1 MHVRKTY
8 PEVAVVERRGRVDI
22 RAVEGVRVAR
32 DDPTVPRREGDAAE
46 DVAARAVQLGDGHVA
61 RRVDRNVL
69 STETKPSALLCVHVQ
84 TEASEVL
91 RASETIVVSSDV
103 EATCVRTALL
113 LATT

>member
-1 MHVRKTY
+1 MRKTY
-8 PEVAVVERRGRVDI
+8 PEVAVVERGGRVDI
-22 RAVEGVRVAR
+22 RAVEGIRVAR

-69 STETKPSALLCVHVQ
+69 STDTKPSPLGYVHVQ

-91 RASETIVVSSDV
+91 RASEMNVVSSNV
-103 EATCVRTALL
+103 GVTCVRTALL